1 MVGTKLS
8 THSAECKYK
17 DKHKETAKEKKVL
30 LPKEKNRVCRTPSVI
45 TLCLHTAW
53 SCDEELSLESKRWSY
68 PAELMTE
75 YLLSAAYGNPICPY
89 LTVYDLFA
97 LQVLQ
102 SAQGSVKQTQNP
114 FIG

>member
-1 MVGTKLS
+1 M
-8 THSAECKYK
+8 
-17 DKHKETAKEKKVL
+17 
-30 LPKEKNRVCRTPSVI
+30 CRTPSVI

-53 SCDEELSLESKRWSY
+53 SCEDLTLESKYWSAQ
-68 PAELMTE
+68 AELMTE

-89 LTVYDLFA
+89 PTVYDLFP

-102 SAQGSVKQTQNP
+102 PAQGSVKQTQNP